1 MFVMGKKRCKS
12 SLDLLAKVSRNIT
25 AMGLTLIA
33 IPIVVFS
40 RLLQPFVLIRY
51 GYFSSDRL
59 GHFVFDVA
67 FYLSNPMRCVDKR
80 FSLDLFGM
88 AKKQANS
95 YFLKLSRRYIRISR
109 FNKYLHDV
117 NRLIPF
123 GKKQTMLSSREV
135 NGSRDMMGIVSESEI
150 PIEFSHEDDEIG
162 HAYLK
167 SIGCTL
173 GKFVCLIVRDQT
185 YLSTHLSDKDW
196 SYHSFRNS
204 SINTYRSAAT
214 ELANRG
220 YFVIRMGKYVTERF
234 NIEHQNVIDYA
245 TSEHRNDFLDIW
257 LMARCQFAISTGTGL
272 DTVTKVFKK
281 PVVHVNYL
289 PAMDYESFANNITAF
304 KKLVWKET
312 NQFLSLEEMLEH
324 SYSSTSRYSDKGI
337 AVVDLS
343 PDEIKN
349 AVFEMVDR
357 INGEWVDH
365 SFDKELQDRFWK
377 IFRASKWFSGHGY
390 THPDA
395 RYSTSILR
403 KSNKYFLSQK
413 DLL

>member
-1 MFVMGKKRCKS
+1 M
-12 SLDLLAKVSRNIT
+12 
-25 AMGLTLIA
+25 
-33 IPIVVFS
+33 
-40 RLLQPFVLIRY
+40 
-51 GYFSSDRL
+51 
-59 GHFVFDVA
+59 
-67 FYLSNPMRCVDKR
+67 
-80 FSLDLFGM
+80 
-88 AKKQANS
+88 
-95 YFLKLSRRYIRISR
+95 
-109 FNKYLHDV
+109 
-117 NRLIPF
+117 
-123 GKKQTMLSSREV
+123 
-135 NGSRDMMGIVSESEI
+135 
-150 PIEFSHEDDEIG
+150 
-162 HAYLK
+162 
-167 SIGCTL
+167 
-173 GKFVCLIVRDQT
+173 
-185 YLSTHLSDKDW
+185 
-196 SYHSFRNS
+196 
-204 SINTYRSAAT
+204 
-214 ELANRG
+214 ANRG

-234 NIEHQNVIDYA
+234 NIEHRNIIDYA

-272 DTVTKVFKK
+272 DMVTKVFKK

-289 PAMDYESFANNITAF
+289 PAMDYESFVNNITAF

-343 PDEIKN
+343 PDEIKD

-365 SFDKELQDRFWK
+365 SFDKELQDRFWE
-377 IFRASKWFSGHGY
+377 IFRASKRFSGHGY

-395 RYSTSILR
+395 RYGTSVLR